1 MEDVLTAIGLLLS
14 TDVKQGQLPDTPDDV
29 IVLNLNN
36 GNSPS
41 YSLGIR
47 KPFIREPMIQLMVRN
62 KSYVDA
68 VHEVERCIDII
79 LQTSGDV
86 GGKHILKIT
95 QFSDILHLG
104 RDDKNRYLFSINF
117 IVQIDNLKEA

>member
-79 LQTSGDV
+79 LQTNGDV

>member
-29 IVLNLNN
+29 TLLNLNN

-47 KPFIREPMIQLMVRN
+47 KPFIREPMIQLMIRN

-79 LQTSGDV
+79 LQINGDV

-117 IVQIDNLKEA
+117 VVQIDNLKEA

>member
-1 MEDVLTAIGLLLS
+1 MDDVLTAIGLLLS

-29 IVLNLNN
+29 TLLNLNN

-41 YSLGIR
+41 YSLGNR

-79 LQTSGDV
+79 LQINGDV

-104 RDDKNRYLFSINF
+104 RDDKNRYLFSVNF
-117 IVQIDNLKEA
+117 VVQIDNLKEA

>member
-1 MEDVLTAIGLLLS
+1 MEEVLTAIGLLLS
-14 TDVKQGQLPDTPDDV
+14 TDTKQGQLPESPNNV
-29 IVLNLNN
+29 LLLNLNN
-36 GNSPS
+36 GNTPS

-47 KPFIREPMIQLMVRN
+47 KPYIREPMIQLMVRN
-62 KSYVDA
+62 VSYVDA
-68 VHEVERCIDII
+68 VHELERCIDII
-79 LQTSGDV
+79 LQVNGDI